1 MSNSSNNNTA
11 NLANASLLFPNA
23 KSQSGSYN
31 WVGVLEFLQEQYR
44 TLTYKETEWLLEKQ
58 ELQVEDL
65 KNKPN
70 TFEIFF
76 SFI

>member
-11 NLANASLLFPNA
+11 NLANASLLFPNT

-44 TLTYKETEWLLEKQ
+44 TLTYKETEWLLERQ
-58 ELQVEDL
+58 ELQVDDL
-65 KNKPN
+65 KKKQTPLR
-70 TFEIFF
+70 FF
-76 SFI
+76 SLV